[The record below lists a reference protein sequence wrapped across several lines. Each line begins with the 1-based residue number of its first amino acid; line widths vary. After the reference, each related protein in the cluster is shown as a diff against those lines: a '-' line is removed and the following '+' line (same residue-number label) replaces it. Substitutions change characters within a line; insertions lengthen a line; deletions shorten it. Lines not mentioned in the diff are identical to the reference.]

1 MRRGQAYA
9 PLAVGSVLKNP
20 AANSVAKA
28 HDKTAAQVAIRWLVQ
43 RGAVTIPGANTA
55 QYMAEDLS
63 GTQPRHLSVQ
73 SGRPSERMAVA
84 AGAQCSTGS

>member
-28 HDKTAAQVAIRWLVQ
+28 HGKTAAQVAIRWLVQ

-63 GTQPRHLSVQ
+63 GTQPRNLLFVQ
-73 SGRPSERMAVA
+73 FGRPCIRF
-84 AGAQCSTGS
+84 

>member
-28 HDKTAAQVAIRWLVQ
+28 HGKTAAQVAIRWLVQ

-63 GTQPRHLSVQ
+63 GTQPRHLVQ
-73 SGRPSERMAVA
+73 IGRPCIRF
-84 AGAQCSTGS
+84 